1 MATSKTQF
9 SLFWIFYIGFVVFT
23 LFYMVLQGNYYLGL
37 GTNTAAQTLYNS
49 SVILTLLLIFGLS
62 VPLLV
67 GIPRNLIP
75 VNFSGD
81 SKGLYSEI
89 GVFLLGVVSWYAIL
103 SLQVVSGGLVVLAV
117 PFSSAFSATSA
128 YLDPVYTTF
137 LLDVTAPVTEELFF
151 GVALVLIFYWVF
163 YQLMRFSNLSE
174 RTSKTGGI
182 VVSGLFT
189 AIAFAFFHVGNVTIL
204 SAAILFRV
212 LLVGFVWGDNLF
224 NLIPKLNVTAL
235 FGVGAHMANNVF
247 ASGGFWKVLG
257 LLLTSKVGIVF
268 LLVNLAFLGL
278 FVNNLRKKL

>member
-1 MATSKTQF
+1 MANSKTQF

-23 LFYMVLQGNYYLGL
+23 LFYMVLQGNYYLTQ
-37 GTNTAAQTLYNS
+37 GTSMAAQTLYNS
-49 SVILTLLLIFGLS
+49 SIILALLLIFGLA

-75 VNFSGD
+75 VNFAGD

-89 GVFLLGVVSWYAIL
+89 GIFLLGFLGWYLIL
-103 SLQVVSGGLVVLAV
+103 GLQAFSGGLVVLAV
-117 PFSSAFSATSA
+117 PLSSAFSATSA

-137 LLDVTAPVTEELFF
+137 LLNIAAPIAEELFF
-151 GVALVLIFYWVF
+151 GVALVLIFYWVI
-163 YQLMRFSNLSE
+163 YQLLRFSGVSE

-189 AIAFAFFHVGNVTIL
+189 AVAFAFFHVGNVTIL

-212 LLVGFVWGDNLF
+212 LLIGFVWGDDLF
-224 NLIPKLNVTAL
+224 NLIPKLNVTAM
-235 FGVGAHMANNVF
+235 FGVGAHIANNVF
-247 ASGGFWKVLG
+247 ASGGLWKVVG

-268 LLVNLAFLGL
+268 LLINLAFLGL
-278 FVNNLRKKL
+278 FFNNLRKKL